1 MAGRP
6 AVLIQVYDKYLYLFR
21 RTEAARFLGMSP
33 HHLDKLTAERKIP
46 AYWCG
51 QQKKYHIDDLMAYV
65 DSLEE
70 AS

>member
-6 AVLIQVYDKYLYLFR
+6 AVLIQVYDKYLFR

-46 AYWCG
+46 AYSCG
-51 QQKKYHIDDLMAYV
+51 ERKKYRIDDLMAYV